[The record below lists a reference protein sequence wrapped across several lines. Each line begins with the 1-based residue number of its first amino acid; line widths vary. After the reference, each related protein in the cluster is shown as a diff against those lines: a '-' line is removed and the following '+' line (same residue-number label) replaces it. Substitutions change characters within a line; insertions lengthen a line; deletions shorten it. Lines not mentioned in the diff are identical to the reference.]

1 VALEVE
7 AMKWLL
13 RIAVIGI
20 AALVLWQVWQRV
32 FVTDETRVKKQIAV
46 MESAVEKGKLL
57 QLSDAVA
64 SDYSDDWG
72 MDKSMLLGGVSSFRS
87 QYDAIFI
94 HLSDLTV
101 TVDPDHQKAQAVF
114 VAKVLA
120 KAKGSLSES
129 EVRAERFRLY
139 FRKNDSTWKLIRAES
154 PELKFD

>member
-1 VALEVE
+1 
-7 AMKWLL
+7 MKWLL
-13 RIAVIGI
+13 RIAMVGI
-20 AALVLWQVWQRV
+20 AAFALWQVWQRV

-57 QLSDAVA
+57 QLADVVA
-64 SDYSDDWG
+64 ADYSDDWG
-72 MDKSMLLGGVSSFRS
+72 MDKSMLLGGVSSYRS

-94 HLSDLTV
+94 HLSDLTI

-114 VAKVLA
+114 IAKVLA

-129 EVRAERFRLY
+129 EIRSERFRLY
-139 FRKNDSTWKLIRAES
+139 FRKNDSTWKLIRVES

>member
-1 VALEVE
+1 
-7 AMKWLL
+7 MKWIL
-13 RIAVIGI
+13 RVAMVGI
-20 AALVLWQVWQRV
+20 AAFVLWQVWQRV

-46 MESAVEKGKLL
+46 MVNAVEKGKLL

-64 SDYSDDWG
+64 ADYSDDFG

-114 VAKVLA
+114 IAKVLA

-139 FRKNDSTWKLIRAES
+139 FRKNDAGWKLIRAES

>member
-1 VALEVE
+1 
-7 AMKWLL
+7 MKWLL

-20 AALVLWQVWQRV
+20 AAFVLWQVWQRV
-32 FVTDETRVKKQIAV
+32 FVTDETRIKKQIAV
-46 MESAVEKGKLL
+46 MENAVEKGKLL

-64 SDYSDDWG
+64 ADYSDDWG

-101 TVDPDHQKAQAVF
+101 DVDPDHQRAQAVF
-114 VAKVLA
+114 IAKVLA

-129 EVRAERFRLY
+129 EVRSERFRLY
-139 FRKNDSTWKLIRAES
+139 FRKNDAGWKLIRAES